1 MEFDIVSAETLTEP
15 PYDGTVARRLEE
27 RGIEP

>member
-1 MEFDIVSAETLTEP
+1 MEADIVSAETLMEP
-15 PYDGTVARRLEE
+15 PYDGNGARLLEE